1 MAGSKTRFGFTGDG
15 SEPPDSEESR
25 AARTVYGHDIHLQL
39 PPGFV
44 PPRPPGSP
52 TPLPPEPPG
61 WTRQQPA
68 PVQRPAQEMAE
79 AMPAKRADRS
89 RQSRFARFL
98 GRWTGSGR
106 FVSRSRMGVDDD
118 EDLELPRDTTGRNV
132 LLVLVVAILTFSLTF
147 AIVKLRQHSAAT
159 TPDAKARASAVPQPP
174 PATPPPTPA
183 AAPPAT
189 PPPTPAAAPPAPL
202 PSPPAAQIPVKPSPP
217 APPAPSAASKGL
229 GPPPPQ
235 SSAQHPKAARTS
247 TRSAEPPTHLKG
259 ELLPLGP

>member
-1 MAGSKTRFGFTGDG
+1 MAGSKTRFGFVGDG

-52 TPLPPEPPG
+52 TPLPPAPPG
-61 WTRQQPA
+61 WTRQQPT
-68 PVQRPAQEMAE
+68 PVQPPEQEMAE
-79 AMPAKRADRS
+79 VMPARS
-89 RQSRFARFL
+89 PYRPHTSRLARFF

-106 FVSRSRMGVDDD
+106 FVPRSRMGDDDD
-118 EDLELPRDTTGRNV
+118 ENLELPRDTTGRNV

-147 AIVKLRQHSAAT
+147 AIVRLRQQSAAT
-159 TPDAKARASAVPQPP
+159 TPGAKAQLSAIPQPP

-183 AAPPAT
+183 AAPPA
-189 PPPTPAAAPPAPL
+189 PL
-202 PSPPAAQIPVKPSPP
+202 PPPPAAQIPVKPSFP

-229 GPPPPQ
+229 GPPPPEP
-235 SSAQHPKAARTS
+235 SAQHPKAARTS
-247 TRSAEPPTHLKG
+247 AHSAEPPTHLKG